1 MTAANGH
8 RPSAITLLDCTLRD
22 GGYYNDWDF
31 SKDLIRRYLTATAH
45 AGIPV
50 VEVGFRSAQLGRY
63 LGPTAYTTDR
73 FLESLGEPTSSA
85 YGVMMNASE
94 IVAAEQP
101 AALIDDL
108 FAPASDSPVSLVRIA
123 AHFRELRAMT
133 PAIERLHE
141 LGYDVGVNLMQ
152 IASRTHD
159 EIQEFGGLASDWAAE
174 VAYFADSFGGMQPTD
189 VTRVV
194 ESLQAAF
201 VGPIGAHMHDNMS
214 LGFANS
220 MAAVDAGATY
230 VDATL
235 LGMGRGPGNART
247 EYVVLELAR
256 RELADVDVVPLL
268 PLVMGDFAELQ
279 RHYGWGSNAYYFLAA
294 AHGIHPT
301 YIQEMSTDGRYAVDE
316 IVTALTQ
323 LGTDGGASFDRGRL
337 RSATNE
343 TEAAASADDLDVS
356 GWCEGR
362 DVLIVGPGPSGKE
375 RREDIEDYIRH
386 SDPVVIALN
395 AVAPVDPQLVHAY
408 AICHP
413 VRVLI
418 DADIIASLKAP
429 VFMPAGVRDRLG
441 ELPEPSD
448 IRSFGM
454 VVRPDEFEVSSTT
467 ATVPRISAFP
477 YALAVAVAGGA
488 RAIYLTGFDGFEAVD
503 PRQLEMEEIFTLY
516 AAVPGLPTITSLT
529 RTRHP
534 VEQSSI
540 YST

>member
-1 MTAANGH
+1 MNSTNGH
-8 RPSAITLLDCTLRD
+8 RRSAITLLDCTLRD

-31 SKDLIRRYLTATAH
+31 PKDLIRRYLAATAH

-50 VEVGFRSAQLGRY
+50 VEVGFRSAKVGRY

-94 IVAAEQP
+94 VATAERP
-101 AALIDDL
+101 VAVIDQL
-108 FAPASDSPVSLVRIA
+108 FAPAAESPVSLVRFA
-123 AHFRELRAMT
+123 AHFRELHSMT
-133 PAIERLHE
+133 PAIDRLHE

-159 EIQEFGGLASDWAAE
+159 QIQEFGGLAGEWAAE
-174 VAYFADSFGGMQPTD
+174 VAYFADSFGGMQPAD

-194 ESLQAAF
+194 ESLRASF
-201 VGPIGAHMHDNMS
+201 DGPIGAHMHDNMS

-220 MAAVDAGATY
+220 MAAVEAGATY

-247 EYVVLELAR
+247 EYVALELAR

-268 PLVMGDFAELQ
+268 PLVMEDFAEMQ

-323 LGTDGGASFDRGRL
+323 LGSEGGASFDRGRL
-337 RSATNE
+337 QIATHA
-343 TEAAASADDLDVS
+343 TAAASDADDLDVT
-356 GWCEGR
+356 GWCDGR
-362 DVLIVGPGPSGKE
+362 EVLIVGPGPSGKE

-386 SDPVVIALN
+386 TGPVVMALN
-395 AVAPVDPQLVHAY
+395 ALAPVDPELVDAY

-418 DADIIASLKAP
+418 DADIIESLKDP
-429 VFMPAGVRDRLG
+429 VFMPAGVRERLG
-441 ELPEPSD
+441 DLPESSD
-448 IRSFGM
+448 IRPYGM
-454 VVRPDEFEVSSTT
+454 VVHPNEFEVSATT

-477 YALAVAVAGGA
+477 YALALAAAGGA

-503 PRQLEMEEIFTLY
+503 PRQLEMEEIFALY
-516 AAVPGLPTITSLT
+516 AAVPGLPPITSLT